1 MDWND
6 VFEYRDGSLYWK
18 IKTNRNMKIGR
29 MAGSMAGNG
38 YMQVHCFGKVRL
50 MHRIIWEMHNG
61 DIPEGMEID
70 HINHIRDDNRIEN
83 LRLVSRTQN
92 AKNLSMRSDNTSNV
106 VGVSWDNKSKKW
118 YAKIAVNGKQIA
130 LGRFSNLSMAAECRK
145 AAEEKYCFHK
155 NHGALK

>member
-6 VFEYRDGSLYWK
+6 VFEYRDGLLYWK

-61 DIPEGMEID
+61 EIPEGMEID
-70 HINHIRDDNRIEN
+70 RTRGLHRLSSPDELRMLTVCSPAVRGRVLRSVPERRRIQ
-83 LRLVSRTQN
+83 T
-92 AKNLSMRSDNTSNV
+92 
-106 VGVSWDNKSKKW
+106 
-118 YAKIAVNGKQIA
+118 AV
-130 LGRFSNLSMAAECRK
+130 
-145 AAEEKYCFHK
+145 
-155 NHGALK
+155 

>member
-6 VFEYRDGSLYWK
+6 VFEYRDGLLYWK

-29 MAGSMAGNG
+29 LAGSMAGNG

-61 DIPEGMEID
+61 EIPEGMEID

-83 LRLVSRTQN
+83 LRLVSRALRIFLCDLITRVM
-92 AKNLSMRSDNTSNV
+92 LSEL
-106 VGVSWDNKSKKW
+106 VGITRVR
-118 YAKIAVNGKQIA
+118 NGMQR
-130 LGRFSNLSMAAECRK
+130 LP
-145 AAEEKYCFHK
+145 
-155 NHGALK
+155 